1 MIDQG
6 EFELDPPLSGT
17 TGRSDREWI
26 YVMIS
31 LNPHDVLLFYRLD
44 IGSNLIYAVAGS
56 DVFLSRTMS
65 EVASA
70 FQG

>member
-1 MIDQG
+1 
-6 EFELDPPLSGT
+6 
-17 TGRSDREWI
+17 
-26 YVMIS
+26 MIS